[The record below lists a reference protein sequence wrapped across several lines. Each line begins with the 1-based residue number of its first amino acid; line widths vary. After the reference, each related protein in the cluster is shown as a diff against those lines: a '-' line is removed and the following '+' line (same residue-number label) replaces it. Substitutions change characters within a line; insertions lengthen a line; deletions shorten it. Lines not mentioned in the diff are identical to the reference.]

1 MTLEE
6 VYHILET
13 EKFNKYFNQTTLYN
27 KVMLI
32 NLRKS
37 FSEYFFIPEDE
48 LYKNNTTGLFFVSLI
63 HNKKNLDIEE
73 VKMDIYNKIPD
84 LTLSVKYLESPEV
97 IKEIKDNMYNDIKI
111 LKNKLYTIND
121 LSTIFNIAGPTVYA
135 NKFLSRIAIKYN
147 TSIFWIGDVIFKNL
161 NKISQQTISCLSV
174 NKNIVPLI
182 ELSKI
187 LYPNN
192 HAVTL
197 CRIKTN
203 KKIFGVDLS
212 YVIEEKDKQ
221 LKAYFI
227 KNSDYK
233 KILENRKYYIKTDV
247 LRKEYDILA
256 PYEKA
261 AIKNYHDFIFNKQ
274 TCLNSVYIKKETVSN
289 IIEVLNLYKNN
300 YIGFIDKLYNH
311 IYNTKVNFY
320 NLFFI
325 RSLIPVL
332 SYKHKRYFINKIST
346 ICKAKIVND
355 TISKKDI
362 LKLLEYLKSVDD
374 NYKKQRETNK

>member
-6 VYHILET
+6 VLRILKT
-13 EKFNKYFNQTTLYN
+13 EEFNKYFNQSTLYN
-27 KVMLI
+27 KVMLL

-63 HNKKNLDIEE
+63 HNKKILDIEE
-73 VKMDIYNKIPD
+73 VKIDIYNKIPD
-84 LTLSVKYLESPEV
+84 LTLSVKYLEPPEV
-97 IKEIKDNMYNDIKI
+97 IKEIKDNMGNDIKI
-111 LKNKLYTIND
+111 LKNKLYTVND
-121 LSTIFNIAGPTVYA
+121 LSSIFNIAGPTVYL
-135 NKFLSRIAIKYN
+135 NKFLSRISIKYK

-161 NKISQQTISCLSV
+161 NKISQQTINCLSV
-174 NKNIVPLI
+174 NKDIVPLI

-187 LYPNN
+187 LYPDN
-192 HAVTL
+192 HTVTL

-212 YVIEEKDKQ
+212 YVVEEKDKQ

-233 KILENRKYYIKTDV
+233 KILENRKYYIKTDI
-247 LRKEYDILA
+247 LRKEYDLLTA
-256 PYEKA
+256 YEKA

-274 TCLNSVYIKKETVSN
+274 TCLNNVYIKKETASN
-289 IIEVLNLYKNN
+289 IIEILNLYKNS
-300 YIGFIDKLYNH
+300 YIGFIDKLYKH
-311 IYNTKVNFY
+311 IDNINVKFY

-325 RSLIPVL
+325 RSLIPEL
-332 SYKHKRYFINKIST
+332 SNKHKKYFINKIST
-346 ICKAKIVND
+346 ICKVKIVND
-355 TISKKDI
+355 TITKKD
-362 LKLLEYLKSVDD
+362 LLNLLEYLKSVDVK
-374 NYKKQRETNK
+374 YKKQGEING